1 MQYPGLSLLWQR
13 TQCDNRRNPLSAE
26 AKIRELNLDLSHPP
40 TPLGNYVEAVQTG
53 SLVFLAGH
61 GPRGAGPDGKWLNG
75 KLGADMTVEQG
86 YEAARLTGIGLLSTL
101 RHEIGDLDRVTRV
114 VKALCMVNATPDF
127 EQHPAVANG
136 FSDLMAEVFGDRG
149 RHARSAVGMQSLPNN
164 IPFEAEMIV
173 EVAPE

>member
-1 MQYPGLSLLWQR
+1 M
-13 TQCDNRRNPLSAE
+13 SAE

-86 YEAARLTGIGLLSTL
+86 YDAARLTGIGLLSTL

-127 EQHPAVANG
+127 GQHPAVANG

-149 RHARSAVGMQSLPNN
+149 RHARSAVGMQSPPNN
-164 IPFEAEMIV
+164 IPVEAGRMV
-173 EVAPE
+173 GRAHA

>member
-1 MQYPGLSLLWQR
+1 
-13 TQCDNRRNPLSAE
+13 
-26 AKIRELNLDLSHPP
+26 
-40 TPLGNYVEAVQTG
+40 
-53 SLVFLAGH
+53 
-61 GPRGAGPDGKWLNG
+61 
-75 KLGADMTVEQG
+75 
-86 YEAARLTGIGLLSTL
+86 AARLTGIGLLSTL